1 MKILAIDTATEVCS
15 VAILEDNNVLL
26 EKTLNSVNTHSVE
39 LMPLID
45 CILGECHL
53 NLTDID
59 LFACDIGPGS
69 FTGIRIGIA
78 TIKSFCDSLDK
89 PCIGISSLEAFA
101 YSTTPSDFS
110 TICSLINANHSNV
123 YYGLF
128 ENNNGVI
135 KQLESFSF
143 KSIDDTLNYINTLEK
158 NIFFVG
164 NCSILFKDMIESNCK
179 CEFEFSPINNIS
191 AKYIG
196 NAAFIRY
203 SEGNIKKDSLFP
215 LYLKKSSAEN

>member
-15 VAILEDNNVLL
+15 VAILEDNNVLF
-26 EKTLNSVNTHSVE
+26 EKTLNSANTHSVE

-45 CILGECHL
+45 NILNEC
-53 NLTDID
+53 NLSLENID

-78 TIKSFCDSLDK
+78 TIKAFCDTLHK
-89 PCIGISSLEAFA
+89 PCVGISSLEAFA
-101 YSTTPSDFS
+101 YTSTYDDSFL
-110 TICSLINANHSNV
+110 ICSIVNANHFNV

-128 ENNNGVI
+128 ENNKGIIN
-135 KQLESFSF
+135 QFEDFSF
-143 KSIDDTLNYINTLEK
+143 KSIEDVINHLNDLEK

-164 NCSILFKDMIESNCK
+164 NCGILFKDMIESKCK
-179 CEFEFSPINNIS
+179 CNFKVSPINNIS
-191 AKYIG
+191 AKCIG
-196 NAAFIRY
+196 KAAFLKY
-203 SEGNIKKDSLFP
+203 SKKNFDDNSLLP